1 MYQGT
6 FTRDDLGGVITN
18 DDLAK
23 LETRL
28 QSQGEPTPTPTAIA
42 RAVATFNRYAA
53 KYLVDDDLAKRLIG
67 GITVYYLYE
76 RLGQVL
82 PLRQKVYDDA
92 MTELRAIRD
101 GKFPDMALDGQA
113 APTEVAPAPGR
124 YGSRRGFHT
133 R

>member
-6 FTRDDLGGVITN
+6 FTRDDLGGVINSN
-18 DDLAK
+18 DLTTV
-23 LETRL
+23 ETRL
-28 QSQGEPTPTPTAIA
+28 TTLGEPTPTPTAIA

-67 GITVYYLYE
+67 GIAVYYLYE
-76 RLGQVL
+76 RLGQVP

-101 GKFPDMALDGQA
+101 GKFPDMALDGGA
-113 APTEVAPAPGR
+113 PPTESAPAPGR
-124 YGSRRGFHT
+124 YGGKRSFRT